1 MPYQP
6 HKITSPMLT
15 LDFKTITDE
24 ILALTA
30 LRKATAANPDEGM
43 LVTRDQLPGLRVLA
57 RMVFAEILL
66 RLGPAVE
73 TSDID
78 DSDIPA
84 DHPYSASE
92 APAMRLTLAGADRLS
107 SGALITVRR
116 HLEHAVATG
125 ILAWIATEGPD
136 SCSGFAAEL
145 RARSDAAVSAVA
157 DTLASLALSDL
168 RAPGWPQP

>member
-1 MPYQP
+1 
-6 HKITSPMLT
+6 MLT

-30 LRKATAANPDEGM
+30 LRKATAANPEEGM

-78 DSDIPA
+78 DSDLPA

-107 SGALITVRR
+107 SGTLITVRR

-157 DTLASLALSDL
+157 DALASLTPATL
-168 RAPGWPQP
+168 RAPGWPRH

>member
-1 MPYQP
+1 
-6 HKITSPMLT
+6 MLT

-30 LRKATAANPDEGM
+30 LRKATAANPEEGM

-66 RLGPAVE
+66 RLGPA
-73 TSDID
+73 DID
-78 DSDIPA
+78 DSDLPA
-84 DHPYSASE
+84 DHPYSTSE

-125 ILAWIATEGPD
+125 ILAWIATEGPG
-136 SCSGFAAEL
+136 SCSSFAAEL

-157 DTLASLALSDL
+157 DTLSSLTPSAL
-168 RAPGWPQP
+168 RAPGWPQS

>member
-1 MPYQP
+1 
-6 HKITSPMLT
+6 MLT
-15 LDFKTITDE
+15 LDFKTITDA

>member
-1 MPYQP
+1 
-6 HKITSPMLT
+6 MLT

-30 LRKATAANPDEGM
+30 LRKATAANPEEGM

-78 DSDIPA
+78 DSDLPA
-84 DHPYSASE
+84 DHPYSTSE

-116 HLEHAVATG
+116 QLEHAVATG
-125 ILAWIATEGPD
+125 ILAWI
-136 SCSGFAAEL
+136 SSFAAEL

-157 DTLASLALSDL
+157 DTLSSLTPSAL
-168 RAPGWPQP
+168 RAPGWPQS

>member
-1 MPYQP
+1 
-6 HKITSPMLT
+6 MLT

-30 LRKATAANPDEGM
+30 LRKATAANPEEGM

-78 DSDIPA
+78 DSDLPA
-84 DHPYSASE
+84 DHPYSTSE

-125 ILAWIATEGPD
+125 ILAWIATEGPG
-136 SCSGFAAEL
+136 SCSSFAAEL
-145 RARSDAAVSAVA
+145 RARSDAAISAVA
-157 DTLASLALSDL
+157 DTLASLAPSTL
-168 RAPGWPQP
+168 RAPGWPQS